1 MLEDHS
7 NKDMLLEDTVRETM
21 LTCSH
26 ASIPKYIDSGL
37 RQLNASA
44 DDYIEQLDWN
54 KQED

>member
-7 NKDMLLEDTVRETM
+7 NKDMLLEDTVKEIM

-26 ASIPKYIDSGL
+26 ASIPNYIESGL

-54 KQED
+54 KQQD

>member
-7 NKDMLLEDTVRETM
+7 NKDMLLEDTVREIM

-26 ASIPKYIDSGL
+26 ASIPKYIDCGL

-44 DDYIEQLDWN
+44 DDYIEQL
-54 KQED
+54 

>member
-26 ASIPKYIDSGL
+26 ASIPKFIDSGL

-44 DDYIEQLDWN
+44 DDYIE
-54 KQED
+54 